1 MLIIDSL
8 LNFNFFLSGEVQ
20 ENLSLL
26 SASSS
31 AHHNGTGSCLQQAQL
46 GAVIRAIR
54 AEHGEESMQQ
64 FSHDRHYCLQGCLP
78 GSPESRKESSRVGLM
93 AYGNQRRHVQ
103 RPPQMTTSPSAN
115 ARFLVDRGARRKT
128 NGV

>member
-8 LNFNFFLSGEVQ
+8 LTFNGFLSGEVQ

-26 SASSS
+26 PASSS
-31 AHHNGTGSCLQQAQL
+31 ARRNSTGIYLQQTQF
-46 GAVIRAIR
+46 GSVIRAIR

-64 FSHDRHYCLQGCLP
+64 FSHDRHYRLQRRFP
-78 GSPESRKESSRVGLM
+78 VSHESLKESSQVRLV

-103 RPPQMTTSPSAN
+103 RPSQMTTSSSAN
-115 ARFLVDRGARRKT
+115 ARFFVDRGARRET
-128 NGV
+128 NWI